1 MAMNPRLLRPK
12 ATFGFDPK
20 TVSGLEGW
28 WDAADASSVTLDSGR
43 VSTWND
49 KSGNGRNAA
58 NSTSGSTQ
66 PDYVTGARNGK
77 NVVRFAAASSQFLLA
92 GSVGDW
98 NFLHNG
104 TNSFVAG
111 VIRFFDSADPNAGG
125 SFISTGGGTSN
136 QTGFD
141 MFFDDR
147 ASVSRN
153 NALLIIVSRSVNQ
166 QFASLDA
173 TVDAIT
179 PNTFVLLETLLDGD
193 NATAANR
200 SRSRINGGTQFGSNA
215 ATNAPSTSNS
225 SYTLALGRGQFATP
239 ALYFTGDICELLMY
253 SQHPTADTQ
262 TAIRR
267 YLAAK
272 WGVTLA

>member
-1 MAMNPRLLRPK
+1 MSPRLLRPR
-12 ATFGFDPK
+12 ASGFNPK
-20 TVSGLEGW
+20 TVAGLEAW

-66 PDYVTGARNGK
+66 PDYVTGARNGR

-104 TNSFVAG
+104 TNSFVAAA
-111 VIRFFDSADPNAGG
+111 VRCFDSADPNAGG
-125 SFISTGGGTSN
+125 SIISTGGGSSA
-136 QTGFD
+136 QIGCD
-141 MFFDDR
+141 IIFDDR
-147 ASVSRN
+147 ALVPRN
-153 NALLIIVSRSVNQ
+153 NAFGVNISRAVSGQFTAVDVN
-166 QFASLDA
+166 
-173 TVDAIT
+173 VDTLT
-179 PNTFVLLETLLDGD
+179 PNTYVTFEVLLDGD
-193 NATAANR
+193 NGTAANR
-200 SRSRINGGTQFGSNA
+200 VRSRINGGTQFGSNA

-239 ALYFTGDICELLMY
+239 AFYFTGDICELLMY
-253 SQHPTADTQ
+253 SQHPTADAQ